1 MIGTEEAAKLYAA
14 GAVDAAGMARLER
27 YVALLREENGRQN
40 LVSSASLEQVWQ
52 RHIADSLQ
60 LLAHVPGE
68 DSPWLDLGS
77 GAGAPGLIVAIAR
90 PGVAMHLV
98 ESRRRRADW
107 LDRVA
112 AELSLANC
120 GVLANRL
127 EDVPSF
133 PAAVISARAF
143 APLDKLLKLSTRFST
158 PQTVWLL
165 PKGRSAARELI
176 EQAPEVR
183 RVFHVEHSQTD
194 EAAGLLVGRGRPVIA

>member
-1 MIGTEEAAKLYAA
+1 MISTEEEARAYAA
-14 GAVDAAGMARLER
+14 RVVDAAGMGRLER
-27 YVALLREENGRQN
+27 YVALLAEENGRQN
-40 LVSSASLEQVWQ
+40 LVSGASLAQVWQ

-68 DSPWLDLGS
+68 ASPWLDLGS
-77 GAGAPGLIVAIAR
+77 GGGAPGLIVAIAR
-90 PGVAMHLV
+90 PEIIMHLV

-107 LDRVA
+107 LNAVA
-112 AELSLANC
+112 AEVELAHC
-120 GVLANRL
+120 HAISDRL

-143 APLDKLLKLSTRFST
+143 APLGKLLKLSTRFST

-183 RVFHVEHSQTD
+183 TMFHVEQSHTD
-194 EAAGLLVGRGRPVIA
+194 DEAGLLVGRGRPVIA